1 MASMSQSA
9 CNDWP
14 KKVAKFESSA
24 AERVSA
30 NTRVCMTAFN
40 RSRAAAIARSHC
52 GRALFII

>member
-1 MASMSQSA
+1 MSQSA